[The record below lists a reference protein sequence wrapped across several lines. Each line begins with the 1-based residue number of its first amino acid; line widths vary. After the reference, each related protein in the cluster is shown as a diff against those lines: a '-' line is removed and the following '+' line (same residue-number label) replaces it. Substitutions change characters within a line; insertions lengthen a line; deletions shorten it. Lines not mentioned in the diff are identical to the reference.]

1 MIKSVTITNHLGES
15 LILELT
21 RPDLS
26 GFIIKEIDGLGPVK
40 ADINTTKRATMDGT
54 AYNSASAGQRDIT
67 FQLQFYT
74 TGIESIEDI
83 RHRSYK
89 YFPLKK
95 QVTIRVETDNRI
107 SETIGY
113 IESNEPNIFSNQEGC
128 TVVVVC
134 PDPYFYSVNTNE
146 TIFYGVEPAF
156 EFPLF
161 NDSPTEPL
169 LELGT
174 VKNKTEE
181 NVFNSGDAEVGMSI
195 IMHATGDVSNVTIY
209 NLDTRERMDL
219 DTSKMPDY
227 ISAQLFED
235 DNIQWV
241 SGVLMWY
248 TNPNAQMP
256 NHGLW
261 TGYEDQTWVAS
272 DYISVIPGTEIEY
285 SLLLT
290 NTSRQ
295 FILGLNEQQEGV
307 WSHRCSSG
315 TGGIWSGS
323 VTIPSNV
330 KYIRIACDASGD
342 NRLKY
347 VKPIDRKII
356 SGDTITINTAR
367 GNKSISLLRQGQ
379 TINILNCVTRTSK
392 WFTLRKGDN
401 LFVYKAET
409 GAEHLQFRMENKVA
423 YIGV

>member
-1 MIKSVTITNHLGES
+1 MIKSVTVTNHLGES

-26 GFIIKEIDGLGPVK
+26 GFIVKEIDGLGPVK

-107 SETIGY
+107 SETVGY

-134 PDPYFYSVNTNE
+134 PDPYFYAVNTNE

-161 NDSPTEPL
+161 NDSSIEPL

-209 NLDTRERMDL
+209 NLDTRETMVL
-219 DTSKMPDY
+219 DTSKLPTTLQMD
-227 ISAQLFED
+227 LFED
-235 DNIQWV
+235 KNVEWI
-241 SGVLMWY
+241 
-248 TNPNAQMP
+248 
-256 NHGLW
+256 
-261 TGYEDQTWVAS
+261 TGKMLSTSSAAGQCVTVDGKDETFIVS
-272 DYISVIPGTEIEY
+272 DYIPVVPGTAVTY
-285 SLLLT
+285 SLVST
-290 NTSRQ
+290 YYS
-295 FILGLNEQQEGV
+295 
-307 WSHRCSSG
+307 
-315 TGGIWSGS
+315 TGGSTAKDGEEIAWFDSDYKYLSAINVNGYGT
-323 VTIPSNV
+323 TIVPTDARYVRIGTMIDSTNSFRFTTPIDP
-330 KYIRIACDASGD
+330 YIRE
-342 NRLKY
+342 
-347 VKPIDRKII
+347 
-356 SGDTITINTAR
+356 GDTITINTTH
-367 GNKSISLLRQGQ
+367 GNKSITLLRRGQ
-379 TINILNCVTRTSK
+379 TFNILNCVSRTSK

-401 LFVYKAET
+401 LFAYKAET
-409 GAEHLQFRMENKVA
+409 GAEHLQFRMENKIA

>member
-1 MIKSVTITNHLGES
+1 MIKSVTVTNHLGES

-26 GFIIKEIDGLGPVK
+26 GFIVKEIDGLGPVK
-40 ADINTTKRATMDGT
+40 ADINTTKRATMDG
-54 AYNSASAGQRDIT
+54 AVYNSASAGQRDIT

-107 SETIGY
+107 SETVGY

-134 PDPYFYSVNTNE
+134 PDPYFYSTNTNE

-161 NDSPTEPL
+161 NDSSTEPL

-181 NVFNSGDAEVGMSI
+181 NVFNSGDVEVGMSI

-219 DTSKMPDY
+219 DTSKMPDNY
-227 ISAQLFED
+227 RWNVFDDDSIKWTSGAALWYNPHNSASPYYGVWDMD
-235 DNIQWV
+235 DQSLIV
-241 SGVLMWY
+241 SDCI
-248 TNPNAQMP
+248 P
-256 NHGLW
+256 
-261 TGYEDQTWVAS
+261 
-272 DYISVIPGTEIEY
+272 VIPGTEITY
-285 SLLLT
+285 SL
-290 NTSRQ
+290 Q
-295 FILGLNEQQEGV
+295 KGHQDQPFIIGLDENQVAICEYDEYTTGV
-307 WSHRCSSG
+307 V
-315 TGGIWSGS
+315 SGS
-323 VTIPSNV
+323 FIVPNNV
-330 KYIRIACDASGD
+330 KYIRISTRVSD
-342 NRLKY
+342 NNRVNYSKL
-347 VKPIDRKII
+347 VDRKLTM
-356 SGDTITINTAR
+356 GDTITINTTH
-367 GNKSISLLRQGQ
+367 GNKSITLLRQGQ
-379 TINILNCVTRTSK
+379 KFNILNCVSRTSK

-401 LFVYKAET
+401 LFAYKAET
-409 GAEHLQFRMENKVA
+409 GAEHLQFRMENKIA

>member
-26 GFIIKEIDGLGPVK
+26 GFIVKEIDGLGPVK

-107 SETIGY
+107 SETVGY

-195 IMHATGDVSNVTIY
+195 IMHATGDATNVTIY

-219 DTSKMPDY
+219 DTSKMPDNY
-227 ISAQLFED
+227 RWDVFD
-235 DNIQWV
+235 DDSIKWT
-241 SGVLMWY
+241 SGATLWY
-248 TNPNAQMP
+248 NPNNSASPYYGVWDM
-256 NHGLW
+256 G
-261 TGYEDQTWVAS
+261 DQSLIVS
-272 DYISVIPGTEIEY
+272 DCIPVIPGTEIIY
-285 SLLLT
+285 SLQK
-290 NTSRQ
+290 NSQ
-295 FILGLNEQQEGV
+295 DWPFIIGLDENQVAICEYDEYTTGV
-307 WSHRCSSG
+307 V
-315 TGGIWSGS
+315 SGS
-323 VTIPSNV
+323 FIVPNNV
-330 KYIRIACDASGD
+330 KYIRISTRVSD
-342 NRLKY
+342 NNRVNYSKL
-347 VKPIDRKII
+347 VDRKLTI
-356 SGDTITINTAR
+356 GDTITINTTH
-367 GNKSISLLRQGQ
+367 GNKSITLLRRGQ
-379 TINILNCVTRTSK
+379 TFNILNCVSRTSK

-401 LFVYKAET
+401 LFAYKAET
-409 GAEHLQFRMENKVA
+409 GAEHLQFRMENKIA